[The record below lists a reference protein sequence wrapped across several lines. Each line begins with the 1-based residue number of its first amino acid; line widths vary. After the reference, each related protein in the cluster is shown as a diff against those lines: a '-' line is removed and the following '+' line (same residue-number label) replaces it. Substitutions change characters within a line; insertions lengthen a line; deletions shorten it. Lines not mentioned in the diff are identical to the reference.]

1 MPAPGGPSIIAACVL
16 ARLCDGARATLRSP
30 SLVGTVELDVTVAGP
45 EPIVVVSMEETFEP
59 GESGDIAICP
69 EVSLLDDIESLGSSP
84 VPTVL
89 VPPEPF
95 ELTMNEPRD
104 VAICRE

>member
-1 MPAPGGPSIIAACVL
+1 M
-16 ARLCDGARATLRSP
+16 
-30 SLVGTVELDVTVAGP
+30 AGP
-45 EPIVVVSMEETFEP
+45 EPSGFVSIEETFEP
-59 GESGDIAICP
+59 VDSGDIVICP